1 MASKRVGKI
10 YKIIVDNDFYI
21 GSTFD
26 FNRRLKKHKVRSK
39 TSDFKL
45 YKAIRDNNNK
55 FDMVLLYNY
64 ECYTDTELRIVE
76 RKYYDELKPT
86 LNSQRPYI
94 TEEERK
100 ELGSPSW
107 KNNRQKGIEYRIKTK
122 EKKKEYYIKNKEI
135 LAEKYKVWRSKNKEI
150 LAEKHKV
157 WCSKNKELLS
167 EKAKQYNIK
176 NKDKISEY
184 RKEHYIKNSDKNIE
198 YQRQYR
204 IENKLALQLK
214 RDNNRYICGCGSSVT
229 NTNSQIKKHEQT
241 QKHQKYLLDM

>member
-10 YKIIVDNDFYI
+10 YKIIINDDFYI
-21 GSTFD
+21 GSTFNFD
-26 FNRRLKKHKVRSK
+26 HRLKKHKLRSK
-39 TSDFKL
+39 TSDIKL
-45 YKAIRDNNNK
+45 YKAIRDNNNE
-55 FDMVLLYNY
+55 FEMTLLYEY
-64 ECYTDTELRIVE
+64 ECYTDTELRMEE
-76 RKYYDELKPT
+76 RRCYDKLKPN
-86 LNSQRPYI
+86 LNILRPYI

-122 EKKKEYYIKNKEI
+122 EKRKEYCIKNKEI
-135 LAEKYKVWRSKNKEI
+135 LAENNKVWRSKNKEI
-150 LAEKHKV
+150 LAENNKV
-157 WCSKNKELLS
+157 WRSKNKELLS

-184 RKEHYIKNSDKNIE
+184 RKEHYIKNSDKIIE
-198 YQRQYR
+198 YQKQYR

-229 NTNSQIKKHEQT
+229 NTNSAIKNHEQT
-241 QKHQKYLLDM
+241 KKHQKYLFEM